1 MRYAGAAPPGTEP
14 EGIDVGEHPIVPDY
28 AGACVSNLVPALLEP
43 GERDPSWLPAGVVD
57 AEQVVLLLIDGL
69 GWEQLVARPEV
80 APHLSGLAGGPILT
94 VAPSTTATALTSIST
109 GLAPGEHGIIG
120 YRMNMAGSVLN
131 VLRWSTPGRDA
142 RESCPPL
149 RTQEHTAFLGHR
161 PAIVTRAE
169 FAQSGFTLA
178 HLDGARFNGYRVT
191 STLVTE
197 VARLVRENE
206 PFVYAYYDGI
216 DKVAHEYG
224 LGAHY
229 DAELRFV
236 DTMVAELS
244 AALPAGAALV
254 VTSDHGQVD
263 VGANTIELPPEVLRH
278 VELQSGEGRFRWL
291 HARPGHATDLEE
303 TAAEL
308 YRDVGWVVGL
318 EAVLDEHWFGPVVTE
333 AARGRLGD
341 VALLAREPVAWLTPD
356 DSGPF
361 ELVSRHGS
369 LTSAEMRVPLLAYC
383 R

>member
-1 MRYAGAAPPGTEP
+1 
-14 EGIDVGEHPIVPDY
+14 VGEHPIVPDY
-28 AGACVSNLVPALLEP
+28 AGACVSNLVPAILESD
-43 GERDPSWLPAGVVD
+43 GRVPSWLPEGVAAAD
-57 AEQVVLLLIDGL
+57 QVVLLLLDGL
-69 GWEQLVARPEV
+69 GWEQLLARPEV
-80 APHLSGLAGGPILT
+80 APTLAGLVGGPILT

-109 GLAPGEHGIIG
+109 GLPPGEHGIIG

-131 VLRWSTPGRDA
+131 VLRWSAPGRDA
-142 RESCPPL
+142 RVSSPPL
-149 RTQEHTAFLGHR
+149 ETQTHASFLGHR

-169 FAQSGFTLA
+169 FEQSGFTLA

-197 VARLVRENE
+197 VNRLLRANE

-224 LGAHY
+224 LADHY

-236 DTMVAELS
+236 DAMVAEI
-244 AALPAGAALV
+244 AASLPAGAALV

-291 HARPGHATDLEE
+291 HARPGRAAELEE
-303 TAAEL
+303 TAGEL

-318 EAVLDEHWFGPVVTE
+318 EAVLDEQWFGPVVSE

-341 VALLAREPVAWLTPD
+341 VALVAREPIAWLAPD
-356 DSGPF
+356 DTGPF
-361 ELVSRHGS
+361 QLVSRHGS
-369 LTSAEMRVPLLAYC
+369 LTSAEMFVPLLAYC

>member
-1 MRYAGAAPPGTEP
+1 M
-14 EGIDVGEHPIVPDY
+14 
-28 AGACVSNLVPALLEP
+28 SNLVPALLEP
-43 GERDPSWLPAGVVD
+43 GEQDPTWLPAGVAD
-57 AEQVVLLLIDGL
+57 AEQVVVLLLDGL
-69 GWEQLVARPEV
+69 GWEQLVSRATV
-80 APHLSGLAGGPILT
+80 APTLSGLAGGPILT

-109 GLAPGEHGIIG
+109 GLPPGEHGIIG

-142 RESCPPL
+142 RVTCPPL
-149 RTQEHTAFLGHR
+149 QTQVHGAFLGHR

-169 FAQSGFTLA
+169 FQQSGFTLA

-191 STLVTE
+191 STLVAE
-197 VARLVRENE
+197 VTRLLRENE
-206 PFVYAYYDGI
+206 PFVYAYYDGV

-224 LGAHY
+224 LGVHY

-236 DTMVAELS
+236 DDMVAELS
-244 AALPAGAALV
+244 AALPDGAALV

-291 HARPGHATDLEE
+291 HARPGHAADLLE
-303 TAAEL
+303 TASEL
-308 YRDVGWVVGL
+308 YREVGWVVGVDS
-318 EAVLDEHWFGPVVTE
+318 VLDEHWFGPVVTD
-333 AARGRLGD
+333 AARARLGD
-341 VALLAREPVAWLTPD
+341 VALLAREPMAWLAPD

-369 LTSAEMRVPLLAYC
+369 LTSTEMLVPLLAYC